1 MLVTMETSN
10 AIALKMGNLRAA
22 CERYE
27 QGNVTA
33 AKTIR
38 LLCLRYHAEGIAH
51 HIPNT
56 LDCILVKAWGDMRF
70 SAEETSC

>member
-27 QGNVTA
+27 LGDVTA

-38 LLCLRYHAEGIAH
+38 LLCLRYHAEGMAH
-51 HIPNT
+51 HIPTALDYT
-56 LDCILVKAWGDMRF
+56 LIKAWGDV
-70 SAEETSC
+70 C